1 MKTTPPGHPVVD
13 STLRAILRIAELWG
27 LILMCLLTAHAQPWN
42 RTNLTLW
49 LKADAG
55 ITLDGKN
62 GVSRWADQSS
72 RSNHLEQID
81 ADRRPTVLTN
91 TLNGLPTLQFRDDWL
106 TRGNVLGTNLFS
118 SNSVSLFVVQR
129 QLGSDTRTTT
139 LAWRGGSE
147 QRLYLHATYDDNLSF
162 QVGNPSAGGNVTTL
176 QPPGWDD
183 AWHVISCHR
192 NGTNGVIRVDGIA
205 VTPPSVF
212 TVEANA
218 NQSADFI
225 VGSDHFGN
233 TFNGDIAEILIFNE
247 VLSVTDRQTVEETLL
262 NKWAVARAPAAL
274 PDLLIKAASDTAA
287 TGDGIYQLQPA
298 SDQIRQESVAALRST
313 AFTVTVQNDGS
324 VAGPILLRASESTTP
339 GWRTTYWHGTTNIT
353 ADLVGSTG
361 FSTAVLAAGSQ
372 IEIRI
377 EITMAGVVPPGTEKT
392 VTLKAY
398 DFYLP
403 ALVRDVVQAV
413 ATATAGVQA
422 DLTVRRD
429 RDPAPAGDGLY
440 NTTGLGQSK
449 WQDVTTNQS
458 AIYHV
463 TLGNDGNTNAPFS
476 VQGTAGEDPWEVR
489 YFGQWLVFDGVD
501 DAVDVGAWSPGIR
514 WTVEAWVNPSATP
527 VARRSIAG
535 GANEARDWGI
545 VLQEGQFGIVTKP
558 ADGGVSV
565 TYLSKVPIVTNTW
578 YHVAGSCD
586 GTNAI
591 LYINGEA
598 KVSGLVLTNYSGTA
612 AGTRIGSESCCGGNS
627 FPGIIR
633 EVRIWNRALTQSE
646 IAEDMPTTLLGNEPG
661 LEGYWR
667 MDSGGTFPIW
677 DLGPKKRHGTRMNGL
692 AWVPRDLTD
701 AITGA
706 GWSDPVIGGGAAM
719 ELDIVV
725 TPKRLVPGNL
735 SQVVSVVAQSISDPL
750 RSDTVLMTTQARAS
764 TSAIPIAAQYTTTSD
779 FERGWMSGLESW
791 STPDQLQLGGASG
804 VLPYLWVPNDNDHSI
819 SKVDT
824 RTGRELARYRTGP
837 ASIVGNPSRTTV
849 DLQGNCWVANRNS
862 ATVVKVG
869 LLEHGNFED
878 RNGDGIVQTSRDLNG
893 DGAITGAELLDW
905 GKDEC
910 VLHEVLLTPGSE
922 KRYTPGTFRGTYPN
936 NYWNPGPRGMAVDA
950 QGNLW
955 AGTHDSMWYY
965 SIDGETGAILR
976 AIDVS
981 TVNHMAYGAAIDS
994 RGILWSSGYKD
1005 SGEQNLLRL
1014 DPTDGSFT
1022 KTVVDFHSYGIAPD
1036 RNDHLFVSG
1045 HQESVLTRWN
1055 LLTGKQDWKI
1065 SVGANP
1071 RGIAITDDNDVWV
1084 VNSGVNSL
1092 TRLSNDGILR
1102 AVIPVG
1108 PTPTGVA
1115 VDANGK
1121 VWVCG
1126 TGDDYLRRIDPATD
1140 RVDLATRVA
1149 GAHYGYSDMTGTIAR
1164 NSTVRLG
1171 VWSDIHDSRVT
1182 NTAWQQ
1188 VVWHGQDPT
1197 GTNLQIRLRSS
1208 NDTLRWSGWETAVSG
1223 TPLLKTPPGRYLE
1236 FEVTLR
1242 AVPGSPA
1249 PILLDLS
1256 ATGQAPAATDLALVL
1271 NATPSPVL
1279 SEYPQTLTVTV
1290 TNRGPN
1296 WASGVVVTNLLP
1308 SNFDIISVAVPGGF
1322 YTRSTHQIVCTLDGV
1337 APVGSGVIRLHGCPL
1352 SAGAFRLESTV
1363 TANESDP
1370 DRSNNTAQID
1380 WMAQPVACVAPM
1392 AGWVAW
1398 WTADGTTNDVIQD
1411 HPFIAQGGPTF
1422 MAGKTG
1428 QAFLFDSNDDRLATA
1443 HQDAFNLNRSGF
1455 SAVFWMKGG
1464 KDQPGQS
1471 EALCTL
1477 LEKSHGWIDN
1487 TGWAFQAYPATGELG
1502 FGAGQGGGTGNG
1514 FVSANSLVDVLDE
1527 RWHCIAG
1534 TWDGF
1539 NLRLYVDGQ
1548 LQRVTPLLIPA
1559 NNSRPLN
1566 LGFTWG
1572 NGGPRR
1578 FFRGLLDEV
1587 GLLDRALSLT
1597 EIERIYSARSGGLCR
1612 QSPMILHPF
1621 RIEDAVVG
1629 NPLEETILAA
1639 LGTPP
1644 YSFKVSA
1651 GTLPPGLVLSP
1662 QGVLAGRPEV
1672 AGRYGFTVRVTDAS
1686 GGFIDKPYLHF
1697 IAACVARPSGLIGYW
1712 NADDATDNLSGTH
1725 HGSLE
1730 YNAGFTAGRVG
1741 NAFVLDGT
1749 DDAIRLFGSSA
1760 GPLRITTNQVTVA
1773 AWVNLSATNPPAT
1786 GYSMIFDKA
1795 WDGSPNGYQLAVIQG
1810 ELEAWIATVDS
1821 PKGLGVRFALPRQ
1834 RWIHVATTYDG
1845 MTLRLYQDGIEVAS
1859 EPLTGNILPNN
1870 HEACIGND
1878 NWPGSRAYA
1887 FNGLLDELQV
1897 YDRALS
1903 AAEIL
1908 SIQSAQGAGFCPWL
1922 FADLMIK
1929 GGSQPD
1935 SAFSGNNEYHPI
1947 PNAAQ
1952 TLEQGVDPLAS
1963 TAFEVMIENDGP
1975 VPRSY
1980 TLRSIEDSA
1989 QDWTIDYRDSAGAD
2003 LSGKLRRPEG
2013 FTTDILP
2020 AGSNRRIRITLSP
2033 GLSVPAGGTKS
2044 AVIQVTLDSGATTL
2058 RDAVRI
2064 VGKVHPTYQPDLMIR
2079 RDLDDSFAGEGVFN
2093 TTGLGQSRRL
2103 ETSPGQSATYYLQLK
2118 NHGNTTNRMRL
2129 TASSPGVDWALNV
2142 CGARPAL
2149 RFDGWDDYVSI
2160 PNSTNLHSDRGLSV
2174 SAWIRTDG
2182 YPRQWQ
2188 NILWKGNTPDCTGGC
2203 ENREYALWLHSNG
2216 HILLS
2221 STPTSRI
2228 GAGELILETAAG
2240 GIQANRWHH
2249 IAAVLNSD
2257 DNTMRIYIDG
2267 DLKALG
2273 GYSTNSIRTT
2283 TGPLQIGLNAP
2294 GQSPFFGSIQQ
2305 VSLWGKALP
2314 AIDIAQLGIRNPT
2327 GSETQLRGY
2336 WPLIDGEGLIARDA
2350 SKNRNHGTLT
2360 NGPTWGF
2367 APADDSTCFDL
2378 APFLGAGWT
2387 NLVLEPK
2394 SSLDF
2399 VVQVTPGPHAAAGSS
2414 QTITFT
2420 AESLTHPD
2428 QRDVAASTTTV
2439 GNPSTTPQ
2447 PGTYTS
2453 NQDFDLGRLSGVE
2466 TTSTADQLQ
2475 LSSQSAAL
2483 RFLWVPNSEGSI
2495 SKVDTLSGREL
2506 GRYRT
2511 GPPAVNSQPSRT
2523 TVDLVGNCY
2532 VANRYSGTLVKVGL
2546 LEQGQG
2552 IDRNGDGILQ
2562 TSRDLNGDGDITG
2575 DELLPWGSDE
2585 CVLWETSLIPGEE
2598 GFFTPGTFTGT
2609 YRNDWGT
2616 PGVRG
2621 VAVDVQGNV
2630 WVGTLETKKFYYIE
2644 GSTGRILRTI
2654 DVSSVNHRTY
2664 GAVLDRSGILWASSH
2679 DRNEALR
2686 MDPASG
2692 EFRVLPLG
2700 HFSYGIGMDRNGHV
2714 FVSGWES
2721 SRLSRIDIATATI
2734 EWNVPTDTQARGI
2747 AVTDDGDVWV
2757 AHSSPGIIV
2766 RRSNSGAFKASIPVG
2781 NQPTGVAVD
2790 SRGMVWSVGV
2800 GEPSIRRI
2808 DPSRNVVDL
2817 IKLIRCDNREGYH
2830 YGYSDMTGNM
2840 VRNST
2845 TRIGFWTVIHDS
2857 KVAGTPWG
2865 TVSWEGQEPVGTSI
2879 QIRVRSSNDQQTW
2892 SLWESARK
2900 GASLRATPLGRYLEV
2915 QVTLQS
2921 QQPGLTPLFQ
2931 SLTVVPAREVQYG
2944 TLHYSQDFSQTIGPE
2959 WSNQHTALTPQGNR
2973 RFLGEFGNQTV
2984 TLTLTN
2990 LPPHGAAT
2998 VVFDQFVIRNWEGS
3012 ESEDGPD
3019 LWEVNL
3025 AGGLRL
3031 VRGTFNNGGSE
3042 AAPTQSFPGTYPIDQ
3057 FPPRSG
3063 GSESNTLG
3071 FTLLGGAVRDSVYRH
3086 VQVFPHTTSS
3096 MVLNFMGSGL
3106 SENPT
3111 EESWGIDDVKVY
3123 LVPETGSL
3131 EITRVALTP
3140 QGLHLEIMA
3149 ASGWSYVIEGS
3160 PNLKDWNPLRTT
3172 TAQEVLTEHLDP
3184 EALGLPTRFYR
3195 IRRLP

>member
-233 TFNGDIAEILIFNE
+233 TFNGEIAEILIFNE

-1337 APVGSGVIRLHGCPL
+1337 APGGSGVIRLHGCPL

-1749 DDAIRLFGSSA
+1749 DDAIRLFGSST

-3063 GSESNTLG
+3063 SSESNTLG

-3131 EITRVALTP
+3131 EITRVALTA

>member
-27 LILMCLLTAHAQPWN
+27 LSLMCLLTAHAQPWN

-49 LKADAG
+49 LKSDAG

-81 ADRRPTVLTN
+81 ADRRPTVLTDA
-91 TLNGLPTLQFRDDWL
+91 LHGLPTLQFRDDWL

-129 QLGSDTRTTT
+129 QLGSDIRTTT

-205 VTPPSVF
+205 VTPPLVF
-212 TVEANA
+212 TSEANVD
-218 NQSADFI
+218 QSADFI

-274 PDLLIKAASDTAA
+274 PDLLIKAASETTA
-287 TGDGIYQLQPA
+287 TGDGLYQLQPE

-324 VAGPILLRASESTTP
+324 VAGPILLRASESATP

-398 DFYLP
+398 DLYLP

-527 VARRSIAG
+527 VVRRSIAG

-633 EVRIWNRALTQSE
+633 EVRIWNRALPQSE
-646 IAEDMPTTLLGNEPG
+646 IAEDMPITLLGNEPG

-667 MDSGGTFPIW
+667 MDGGGTFPIW

-735 SQVVSVVAQSISDPL
+735 SQVVSVVAQSISTPL

-804 VLPYLWVPNDNDHSI
+804 VLPYLWVPNDNDNSI

-1014 DPTDGSFT
+1014 DPSDGSFT

-1084 VNSGVNSL
+1084 VNSGANTL

-1188 VVWHGQDPT
+1188 VVWHDQDPT

-1242 AVPGSPA
+1242 AVPGAPA

-1337 APVGSGVIRLHGCPL
+1337 APGGSGVIRLHGSPL

-1380 WMAQPVACVAPM
+1380 WEALPVACVAPM

-1398 WTADGTTNDVIQD
+1398 WTADGTTNDVTQD

-1422 MAGKTG
+1422 IAGKTG
-1428 QAFLFDSNDDRLATA
+1428 QAFLFDSNDDRLTSA

-1749 DDAIRLFGSSA
+1749 DDAIRLFGSST

-1845 MTLRLYQDGIEVAS
+1845 ITLRLYQDGIEVAS

-1935 SAFSGNNEYHPI
+1935 STFSGNNEYHPI

-1975 VPRSY
+1975 VSRSY

-2058 RDAVRI
+2058 RDTVRI

-2103 ETSPGQSATYYLQLK
+2103 ETSPGQSATYYVQLK

-2142 CGARPAL
+2142 CGSRPAL

-2305 VSLWGKALP
+2305 VSLWGRALP
-2314 AIDIAQLGIRNPT
+2314 AVDIAQLGIRNPT
-2327 GSETQLRGY
+2327 GLETQLRGY

-2399 VVQVTPGPHAAAGSS
+2399 VVQVTPAPHATAGSG

-2420 AESLTHPD
+2420 AESLIHPD

-2453 NQDFDLGRLSGVE
+2453 NQEFDLGRLSGVE

-2721 SRLSRIDIATATI
+2721 SRLSRIDTATATI

-2747 AVTDDGDVWV
+2747 AVTEDGDVWV
-2757 AHSSPGIIV
+2757 AHSSPGIVV

-3057 FPPRSG
+3057 FPPRTGS
-3063 GSESNTLG
+3063 SESNTLG

-3106 SENPT
+3106 SENPS

-3131 EITRVALTP
+3131 EITRVALTA

-3160 PNLKDWNPLRTT
+3160 PNLRDWNPLRTT

>member
-233 TFNGDIAEILIFNE
+233 TFNGEIAEILIFNE

-324 VAGPILLRASESTTP
+324 VAGPILLRASESATP

-1242 AVPGSPA
+1242 AVPGAPA

-1337 APVGSGVIRLHGCPL
+1337 APGGSGVIRLHGCPL

-1749 DDAIRLFGSSA
+1749 DDAIRLFGSST

-3149 ASGWSYVIEGS
+3149 ASGWRYVIEGS

>member
-233 TFNGDIAEILIFNE
+233 TFNGEIAEILIFNE

-1337 APVGSGVIRLHGCPL
+1337 APGGSGVIRLHGCPL

>member
-233 TFNGDIAEILIFNE
+233 TFNGEIAEILIFNE

-1337 APVGSGVIRLHGCPL
+1337 APGGSGVIRLHGCPL

-3063 GSESNTLG
+3063 SSESNTLG

-3131 EITRVALTP
+3131 EITRVALTA

>member
-1 MKTTPPGHPVVD
+1 M
-13 STLRAILRIAELWG
+13 
-27 LILMCLLTAHAQPWN
+27 
-42 RTNLTLW
+42 
-49 LKADAG
+49 
-55 ITLDGKN
+55 
-62 GVSRWADQSS
+62 
-72 RSNHLEQID
+72 
-81 ADRRPTVLTN
+81 
-91 TLNGLPTLQFRDDWL
+91 
-106 TRGNVLGTNLFS
+106 
-118 SNSVSLFVVQR
+118 
-129 QLGSDTRTTT
+129 
-139 LAWRGGSE
+139 
-147 QRLYLHATYDDNLSF
+147 
-162 QVGNPSAGGNVTTL
+162 
-176 QPPGWDD
+176 
-183 AWHVISCHR
+183 
-192 NGTNGVIRVDGIA
+192 
-205 VTPPSVF
+205 
-212 TVEANA
+212 
-218 NQSADFI
+218 
-225 VGSDHFGN
+225 GSDHFGN

-274 PDLLIKAASDTAA
+274 PDLLIKAASDTTA
-287 TGDGIYQLQPA
+287 TGDGLYQLQPE

-324 VAGPILLRASESTTP
+324 VAGPILLRASESATP

-398 DFYLP
+398 DLYLP

-489 YFGQWLVFDGVD
+489 YLGQWLVFDGVD

-633 EVRIWNRALTQSE
+633 EVRIWNRALPQSE
-646 IAEDMPTTLLGNEPG
+646 IAEDMPITLLGNEPG

-667 MDSGGTFPIW
+667 MDGGGTFPIW

-735 SQVVSVVAQSISDPL
+735 SQVVSVVAQSISTPL

-804 VLPYLWVPNDNDHSI
+804 VLPYLWVPNDNDNSI

-1084 VNSGVNSL
+1084 VNSGANTL

-1188 VVWHGQDPT
+1188 VVWHDQDPT

-1242 AVPGSPA
+1242 AVPGAPA

-1337 APVGSGVIRLHGCPL
+1337 APGGSGVIRLHGSPL

-1380 WMAQPVACVAPM
+1380 WEALPVACVAPM

-1398 WTADGTTNDVIQD
+1398 WTADGTTNDVTQD

-1422 MAGKTG
+1422 IAGKTG
-1428 QAFLFDSNDDRLATA
+1428 QAFLFDSNDDRLTSA

-1845 MTLRLYQDGIEVAS
+1845 ITLRLYQDGIEVAS

-1935 SAFSGNNEYHPI
+1935 STFSGNNEYHPI

-2058 RDAVRI
+2058 RDTVRI

-2314 AIDIAQLGIRNPT
+2314 AVDIAQLGIRNPT

-2360 NGPTWGF
+2360 NGPAWGF

-2420 AESLTHPD
+2420 AESLIHLD

-2453 NQDFDLGRLSGVE
+2453 NQEFDLGRLSGVE

-2721 SRLSRIDIATATI
+2721 SRLSRIDTATATI

-2757 AHSSPGIIV
+2757 AHSSPGIVV

-2879 QIRVRSSNDQQTW
+2879 QIRVRSSNDQRTW

-3063 GSESNTLG
+3063 SSESNTLG

-3131 EITRVALTP
+3131 EITRVALTA

-3160 PNLKDWNPLRTT
+3160 PNLRDWNPLRTT

>member
-1 MKTTPPGHPVVD
+1 MKTTPPVHPVVD
-13 STLRAILRIAELWG
+13 STLRAIRRIAELWG
-27 LILMCLLTAHAQPWN
+27 LSLMGLLTAHAQPWTS
-42 RTNLTLW
+42 TNLTLW

-91 TLNGLPTLQFRDDWL
+91 ALHGLPTLQFRDDWL

-139 LAWRGGSE
+139 LAWRGGNE
-147 QRLYLHATYDDNLSF
+147 QRLYLHATYDDTLSF
-162 QVGNPSAGGNVTTL
+162 QVGNPSAGGNVSTL
-176 QPPGWDD
+176 QPSGWDD
-183 AWHVISCHR
+183 VWHVISCHR
-192 NGTNGVIRVDGIA
+192 NGTNGVIRVDGVA
-205 VTPPSVF
+205 VTPPAVF
-212 TVEANA
+212 TTEANVH
-218 NQSADFI
+218 QSAELI

-274 PDLLIKAASDTAA
+274 PDLLIQAASDAA
-287 TGDGIYQLQPA
+287 AAGDGLYQLQPE
-298 SDQIRQESVAALRST
+298 SDQIRRESVAALRST
-313 AFTVTVQNDGS
+313 SFTVTVQNDAL
-324 VAGPILLRASESTTP
+324 VAGPILLRASESATP
-339 GWRTTYWHGTTNIT
+339 GWRTTYWHGSTNIT

-372 IEIRI
+372 IELRI
-377 EITMAGVVPPGTEKT
+377 EITMAGVVPPGIEKT

-398 DFYLP
+398 DLYLP
-403 ALVRDVVQAV
+403 NLVRDVVQAV

-476 VQGTAGEDPWEVR
+476 VRGTAGEDPWEVR

-527 VARRSIAG
+527 VVRRSIAG

-565 TYLSKVPIVTNTW
+565 TYLSKVPVITNTW

-633 EVRIWNRALTQSE
+633 EVRIWNRALPQSE
-646 IAEDMPTTLLGNEPG
+646 ITAGIPKTLLGSEPG

-667 MDSGGTFPIW
+667 LDGGGTFPIW

-725 TPKRLVPGNL
+725 TPKRLVPGSL
-735 SQVVSVVAQSISDPL
+735 AQVVSVVAQSISDPL
-750 RSDTVLMTTQARAS
+750 RSDTVLMTTQVRAS
-764 TSAIPIAAQYTTTSD
+764 TSATPIAAQYTTTSD

-804 VLPYLWVPNDNDHSI
+804 VLPYLWIPNDNDNSI

-869 LLEHGNFED
+869 LLEHGNYDD
-878 RNGDGIVQTSRDLNG
+878 RNGDGLVQTSRDLNG

-922 KRYTPGTFRGTYPN
+922 NRYTPGTFRGTYPN

-950 QGNLW
+950 RGNLW

-965 SIDGETGAILR
+965 SINGETGAILR

-1014 DPTDGSFT
+1014 DPSDGSFT

-1055 LLTGKQDWKI
+1055 LLTGTQDWKI

-1071 RGIAITDDNDVWV
+1071 RGIAITDDHDVWV
-1084 VNSGVNSL
+1084 VNSGANTL

-1171 VWSDIHDSRVT
+1171 LWSDIHDSRVT

-1188 VVWHGQDPT
+1188 VVWQGQDPT

-1223 TPLLKTPPGRYLE
+1223 SPLLKTPPGRYLE

-1242 AVPGSPA
+1242 AVPGAPA
-1249 PILLDLS
+1249 PVLLDLS
-1256 ATGQAPAATDLALVL
+1256 ATGRAPSATDLALVL

-1308 SNFDIISVAVPGGF
+1308 SNFDVISVTVPGGF

-1337 APVGSGVIRLHGCPL
+1337 APGGSGVIRLHGSPL

-1370 DRSNNTAQID
+1370 DRSNNTDQID
-1380 WMAQPVACVAPM
+1380 WEALPVACVAPM

-1398 WTADGTTNDVIQD
+1398 WTADGTTNDVTRD
-1411 HPFIAQGGPTF
+1411 HPFIVQGGPTF
-1422 MAGKTG
+1422 IAGKTG
-1428 QAFLFDSNDDRLATA
+1428 QAFLFDSNDDRLTTA

-1471 EALCTL
+1471 EVLCTL

-1651 GTLPPGLVLSP
+1651 GTLAPGLVLSP

-1730 YNAGFTAGRVG
+1730 YNVGFTAGRVG

-1834 RWIHVATTYDG
+1834 RWVHVATTYDG
-1845 MTLRLYQDGIEVAS
+1845 ITLRLYQDGIEVAS

-1935 SAFSGNNEYHPI
+1935 SAFSGNNEYQPI

-1952 TLEQGVDPLAS
+1952 TLEQKVDPLAS

-2013 FTTDILP
+2013 FTTDILAP
-2020 AGSNRRIRITLSP
+2020 GSTRKIRITLSP
-2033 GLSVPAGGTKS
+2033 GLSVPAAGTKS

-2064 VGKVHPTYQPDLMIR
+2064 VAKVNPTYQPDLMIR
-2079 RDLDDSFAGEGVFN
+2079 RDLDDSFAGQGVFN

-2103 ETSPGQSATYYLQLK
+2103 EVSPGQSATYHLQLK

-2129 TASSPGVDWALNV
+2129 TASSTAVDWAFNV

-2149 RFDGWDDYVSI
+2149 HFDGWDDHVSI
-2160 PNSTNLHSDRGLSV
+2160 PNSPNLHSDRGLSI

-2182 YPRQWQ
+2182 FPRQWQ

-2216 HILLS
+2216 HIALS

-2228 GAGELILETAAG
+2228 GAGELFLETAAG

-2294 GQSPFFGSIQQ
+2294 GQWPFLGSIQQ

-2314 AIDIAQLGIRNPT
+2314 AADIAQLGVRNPI

-2360 NGPTWGF
+2360 NGPVWGF
-2367 APADDSTCFDL
+2367 APVDGSSCFDL

-2394 SSLDF
+2394 GGLDF

-2420 AESLTHPD
+2420 AESLTDPD

-2439 GNPSTTPQ
+2439 SNPSTTPQ

-2453 NQDFDLGRLSGVE
+2453 NQDFDLGRLSGIE
-2466 TTSTADQLQ
+2466 TTSTTDQLQ

-2483 RFLWVPNSEGSI
+2483 RFLWVPNSEGTI

-2679 DRNEALR
+2679 DRNEVLR

-2757 AHSSPGIIV
+2757 AHSSPGIVV
-2766 RRSNSGAFKASIPVG
+2766 RRSNSGALKASIPVG

-2817 IKLIRCDNREGYH
+2817 IKLIRCDNREGFH

-2865 TVSWEGQEPVGTSI
+2865 TVSWEGQEPLGTSI
-2879 QIRVRSSNDQQTW
+2879 QIRVRSSNDQRTW

-2900 GASLRATPLGRYLEV
+2900 GTSLRATPLGRYLEV

-2998 VVFDQFVIRNWEGS
+2998 VVFDQFVIRNWEGG

-3042 AAPTQSFPGTYPIDQ
+3042 AAPTQSFPGAYPTDQ
-3057 FPPRSG
+3057 FPPRTGS
-3063 GSESNTLG
+3063 SESNTLG

-3106 SENPT
+3106 SESPT

-3131 EITRVALTP
+3131 EITRVALTA

-3149 ASGWSYVIEGS
+3149 AAGWSYVIEAS

-3184 EALGLPTRFYR
+3184 EALGLPTRYYR